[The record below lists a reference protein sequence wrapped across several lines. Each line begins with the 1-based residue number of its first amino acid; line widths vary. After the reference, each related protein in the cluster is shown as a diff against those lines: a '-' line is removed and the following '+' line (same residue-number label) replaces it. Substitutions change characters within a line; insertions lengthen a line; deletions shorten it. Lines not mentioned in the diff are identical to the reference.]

1 MAQPLTAADIEARI
15 LETRKLI
22 TEKWGWFLALGIVL
36 IVAGLA
42 AIAFPFLSTIAAKI
56 MLGWLFLIGGV
67 VMILHA
73 FNAPGWKG
81 FIWELLIGILYLV
94 AGAYLSFFPLTGLVT
109 LAILLA
115 ALFIAEGVA
124 EVIMAFQVR
133 PHEGWGWLLL
143 SGIAALAVGV
153 MIGMDLPGS
162 ATWALGLLVG
172 INLIFS
178 GWSYVFLALA
188 GRKADAALHH
198 LIGRLFNGLRG
209 IQEPG
214 RRNMSSLRRS

>member
-1 MAQPLTAADIEARI
+1 MAQPLTAADIEAR
-15 LETRKLI
+15 LMATRQLI
-22 TEKWGWFLALGIVL
+22 TEKWGLFLAAGILL

-42 AIAFPFLSTIAAKI
+42 AIAFPLVGGIVAKTF
-56 MLGWLFLIGGV
+56 LGWLFLIGGV
-67 VMILHA
+67 VMIVHA
-73 FNAPGWKG
+73 FSAPGWRG

-94 AGAYLSFFPLTGLVT
+94 AGFYLAFLPLAGLLT
-109 LAILLA
+109 LTILIA

-133 PHEGWGWLLL
+133 PHEGWVWLLL
-143 SGIAALAVGV
+143 SGIAALAVGI

-172 INLIFS
+172 INLLFS

-188 GRKADAALHH
+188 GRKAHDRIAA
-198 LIGRLFNGLRG
+198 RA
-209 IQEPG
+209 
-214 RRNMSSLRRS
+214 

>member
-1 MAQPLTAADIEARI
+1 MAQPLTAADIEARV

-22 TEKWGWFLALGIVL
+22 TAKWGWFLALGIVL

-73 FNAPGWKG
+73 FNAPGWRG

-188 GRKADAALHH
+188 GRKADAALTT
-198 LIGRLFNGLRG
+198 
-209 IQEPG
+209 
-214 RRNMSSLRRS
+214 